1 MIDNEYVFE
10 LSTIF
15 DTTEFISIIDNLKPS
30 GLRSHQQYAIDYNYT
45 NQLYQKHKSI
55 LGNIW
60 NYYLLKPNTGFPVHI
75 DAKRTATLN
84 IPLYG
89 HQGSV
94 TSFYEMPTGNLTY
107 SDKLI
112 GYEFENN
119 VNKTFE
125 FTLTTPSFVRVNVP
139 HSIMA
144 GKQHRLIL
152 SWGLVCD
159 FDEAKNYFKKY
170 GLD

>member
-1 MIDNEYVFE
+1 MIDNEYIFE
-10 LSTIF
+10 L
-15 DTTEFISIIDNLKPS
+15 DTTFNIKELVSIINNLKPS
-30 GLRSHQQYAIDYNYT
+30 GLRHHQQNAVDYAYT
-45 NQLYQKHKSI
+45 NQLYQKHNNI

-60 NYYLLKPNTGFPVHI
+60 NYYLLKPQTGFPIHI

-89 HQGSV
+89 HHGSV
-94 TSFYEMPTGNLTY
+94 TSFYEMPTGVLTY

-112 GYEFENN
+112 GYEFENT

-159 FDEAKNYFKKY
+159 FDEAKRYFKEY
-170 GLD
+170 GLN